1 MAAEGT
7 ELYCAECKTW
17 TKQKSLGWSDK
28 YLYEGVFDEPGRYSF
43 PHIDGE
49 IHIFMR
55 VRQCQKCAIITETF
69 EVSQDDFM
77 SLKIASEK
85 LRDLKLAIKDG
96 SWVYTNNIK
105 EELN

>member
-1 MAAEGT
+1 MAAGGT

-28 YLYEGVFDEPGRYSF
+28 NLYEGVFDEPGRYSF

-55 VRQCQKCAIITETF
+55 VR
-69 EVSQDDFM
+69 
-77 SLKIASEK
+77 
-85 LRDLKLAIKDG
+85 
-96 SWVYTNNIK
+96 
-105 EELN
+105 

>member
-1 MAAEGT
+1 MAAGGT

-28 YLYEGVFDEPGRYSF
+28 NLYEGVFDEPGRYSL
-43 PHIDGE
+43 PHVDGD

-55 VRQCQKCAIITETF
+55 VRECQKCAVITETF
-69 EVSQDDFM
+69 EMSHDDFM

-96 SWVYTNNIK
+96 SWVYTTNIK